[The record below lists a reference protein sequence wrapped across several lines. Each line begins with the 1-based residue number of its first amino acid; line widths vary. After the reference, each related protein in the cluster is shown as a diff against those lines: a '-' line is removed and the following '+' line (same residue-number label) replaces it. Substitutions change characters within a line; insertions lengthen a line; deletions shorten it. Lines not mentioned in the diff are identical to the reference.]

1 MFFPALMTGVMMN
14 FTADIQLA
22 TLWFRLAMCCIS
34 VVQWPGLLRE
44 TSESLLLFSEIFYVQ
59 PLFKNLWPCNGVA
72 ITQDA

>member
-1 MFFPALMTGVMMN
+1 MLFPALMTGVMMN

-22 TLWFRLAMCCIS
+22 TLWFRLAMGCIS

-44 TSESLLLFSEIFYVQ
+44 TSESLLLFSEIFFVQ
-59 PLFKNLWPCNGVA
+59 PSFKNLWSCNGVA

>member
-1 MFFPALMTGVMMN
+1 MLFPALMTGVMMN

-22 TLWFRLAMCCIS
+22 TLWFRLAMCYIL
-34 VVQWPGLLRE
+34 VVQWPRLLRE

-59 PLFKNLWPCNGVA
+59 PLFKNLWSCNGVA